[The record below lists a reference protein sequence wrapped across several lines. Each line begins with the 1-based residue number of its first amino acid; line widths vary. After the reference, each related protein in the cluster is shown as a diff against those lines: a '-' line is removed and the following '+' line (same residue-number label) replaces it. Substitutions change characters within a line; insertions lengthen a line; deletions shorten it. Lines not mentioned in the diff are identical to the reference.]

1 MGENYDGRAAGKPAH
16 IVLQPGELIF
26 TQKSQP
32 ALGDPKH
39 VNEADEMDAAP
50 VETEPAAAFR
60 AFAVAREKF
69 LSVIADHVVLAG
81 DVKYAPSFGRFEQLI
96 ESVEFS
102 RFGKMGKIA
111 RVQNKV
117 GRCGQGIDLR
127 NGLLERAGDIRV
139 GWFVETDVAVAD
151 LHKAKIA
158 HRGFRRRPGWG

>member
-50 VETEPAAAFR
+50 IEAEPAAAFR

-69 LSVIADHVVLAG
+69 LAVVADHVVLAG
-81 DVKYAPSFGRFEQLI
+81 DVEYAANPGGFEQLI
-96 ESVEFS
+96 QRVEFS
-102 RFGKMGKIA
+102 WFGKVRQIA
-111 RVQNKV
+111 RVQNKIRAV
-117 GRCGQGIDLR
+117 GQGIDAG
-127 NGLLERAGDIRV
+127 NGPFERAGDIRISR
-139 GWFVETDVAVAD
+139 FVETDEAVAD
-151 LHKAKIA
+151 LEEAKIA
-158 HRGFRRRPGWG
+158 HRGFRRR